1 MDYTQIEDKALLKQ
15 ILGEARAEAL
25 DELYGRYGRLVYSVA
40 LRIVGERQTA
50 EEITLDVFVKVWEK
64 ADTYQ
69 PRLGS
74 VRVWVTGMTRNRA
87 IDILRR
93 QSVRLDAQSLRWADL
108 TSQPISKE
116 PNPEATVDLNLRKQR
131 IRRAIAQLPE
141 EQRNVLALAYFQG
154 YTQREIAELCKLP
167 LGTVKSRSRASIQKL
182 RQLLHDERL
191 FNE

>member
-1 MDYTQIEDKALLKQ
+1 VEYTQLEDNALLKL
-15 ILGEARAEAL
+15 ILVEARADAL
-25 DELYGRYGRLVYSVA
+25 DQLYSRYGRLVYSVA

-167 LGTVKSRSRASIQKL
+167 LGTVKSRIRASIQKL

>member
-1 MDYTQIEDKALLKQ
+1 
-15 ILGEARAEAL
+15 
-25 DELYGRYGRLVYSVA
+25 
-40 LRIVGERQTA
+40 
-50 EEITLDVFVKVWEK
+50 LDVFVKVWEK

-116 PNPEATVDLNLRKQR
+116 PNPEATVDLNLKKQR
-131 IRRAIAQLPE
+131 IQRAIAQLPE

-167 LGTVKSRSRASIQKL
+167 LGTVKSRIRASIQKL

>member
-1 MDYTQIEDKALLKQ
+1 VDYTQLEDKVLLRL
-15 ILGEARAEAL
+15 ILVEARADAL
-25 DELYGRYGRLVYSVA
+25 DELYDRYGRLVYSVA

-108 TSQPISKE
+108 TSQPISEE
-116 PNPEATVDLNLRKQR
+116 PNPEAAVDLNLKKQR
-131 IRRAIAQLPE
+131 IQIAIAKLPE

-154 YTQREIAELCKLP
+154 YTQREIAELCNLP
-167 LGTVKSRSRASIQKL
+167 LGTVKSRIRASIQKL
-182 RQLLHDERL
+182 RQLLQDERL